1 MMKKYYRWLL
11 PALFALITF
20 LCVRLVNDIPLHT
33 NYLKNTP
40 LGHVLKEIFVILL
53 FSYLSVWLLDR
64 WILLNRKW
72 KKGLWLEYG
81 VLLLVALLGTNMGMF
96 GSRLLTGAG
105 WTAGDVAISC
115 VICVLCVI
123 SFYTFMR
130 SLLVEEDYS
139 NQRLLLE
146 KIQNDKLQTELKFLK
161 SQYHPHFLFNALNT
175 VYFQIDEKNEL
186 PHRTLEMLSDLL
198 RYQLY
203 GGNETVAV
211 WQEIE
216 YLETYIC
223 LQKESL
229 KEPLTLQTDFSPAL
243 KEQRVY
249 PLLFI
254 PLVENAFKFVGG
266 EQRYVNM
273 SLNRERNK
281 IVFKIENSIFPEI
294 ESKQTKQGIGLENL
308 QRRLTLLYP
317 GRHEF
322 KIDKT
327 DRQFAAKL
335 IIETNNGY
343 K

>member
-1 MMKKYYRWLL
+1 MMKKYYKWLL

-20 LCVRLVNDIPLHT
+20 LCVRLVNDVPLHT

-40 LGHVLKEIFVILL
+40 LGHVLKEIFIILL
-53 FSYLSVWLLDR
+53 FSYLSVWVLDR
-64 WILLNRKW
+64 WALLNRRW
-72 KKGLWLEYG
+72 RKGLWLEYG
-81 VLLLVALLGTNMGMF
+81 VLLIVVLSVTPIGMF

-105 WTAGDVAISC
+105 WTVGDLAIAC
-115 VICVLCVI
+115 VICVLCAI

-130 SLLVEEDYS
+130 SLLVEEDYA

-146 KIQNDKLQTELKFLK
+146 EIKNDKLQTELKFLK

-186 PHRTLEMLSDLL
+186 PHRTLEMFSDLL

-203 GGNETVAV
+203 GGNETVAIR
-211 WQEIE
+211 QEIE

-229 KEPLTLQTDFSPAL
+229 KEPLKLQTDFSPAL

-249 PLLFI
+249 PLLFV

-266 EQRYVNM
+266 EQRYINISM
-273 SLNRERNK
+273 NREKSK
-281 IVFKIENSIFPEI
+281 IVFKIENSITSGI
-294 ESKQTKQGIGLENL
+294 EPKQMRKGIGLESL
-308 QRRLTLLYP
+308 KRRLTLLYP
-317 GRHEF
+317 GRYVFE
-322 KIDKT
+322 IDKT
-327 DRQFAAKL
+327 DKQFTAKL
-335 IIETNNGY
+335 IIETSNGY
-343 K
+343 E